1 MLFKLPVL
9 KLPTGDVCLEESLIM
24 RAYNSSHSKI
34 KLVRS
39 FSEVAA
45 ANASKP
51 VLEYCVL

>member
-34 KLVRS
+34 KFVLS

-51 VLEYCVL
+51 VLEYCML